1 MRLRGGRGRRKGR
14 RRIRR
19 RNDDC
24 GREFPFAGF
33 HEWLRELAGRGNGH
47 VELLGERFCVLKD
60 GCGHRRQRQGH
71 CAIRKRRRTGG
82 GRKHRRRSRQ
92 RRDGFGREERGRLRG
107 RRRFRDIGRYWK
119 LTVWLGECGYESNH
133 ATQREQTGFESI
145 HRSMRFVTRNAPF
158 QWRAAN
164 LSWSLA
170 CNSLSSYRLTNNL
183 LSSVGTTGLS

>member
-1 MRLRGGRGRRKGR
+1 MSPLLMRLRGDGGRRKGR

-19 RNDDC
+19 RKDDC
-24 GREFPFAGF
+24 WREFPFAWF

-92 RRDGFGREERGRLRG
+92 RQDGFGREERGRLRG

-119 LTVWLGECGYESNH
+119 LTVWLGECGYDSNH

-145 HRSMRFVTRNAPF
+145 HRSMRFVIGMHLFSGAPRTCRGR
-158 QWRAAN
+158 WPAIRSAV
-164 LSWSLA
+164 
-170 CNSLSSYRLTNNL
+170 TD
-183 LSSVGTTGLS
+183 